1 MDKTSYLWVNWP
13 WQTWIGQWW
22 EASPNSKKKIGEPT
36 EEKNKALKEWR
47 RDDNNVCSWLVTTME
62 PSISEIMPYQ
72 NSAQAMWEKAEKFCT
87 YLSVTV
93 RDLIAQAIW
102 WIANFKRK
110 KRRLRCTDIQFQIQ
124 KKIQLREQQ
133 DDIFQFLAILFFKL
147 WDC

>member
-1 MDKTSYLWVNWP
+1 LVNGERP
-13 WQTWIGQWW
+13 ALI
-22 EASPNSKKKIGEPT
+22 PKKKIGEPT

-102 WIANFKRK
+102 
-110 KRRLRCTDIQFQIQ
+110 
-124 KKIQLREQQ
+124 
-133 DDIFQFLAILFFKL
+133 
-147 WDC
+147 